1 MPSESN
7 GQDLIEAFFAAL
19 ELRNLDECEAV
30 LTQLQSLSRQQP
42 AYVPWCIYFGGILA
56 NEQDRDWAEAE
67 RVFSRLLQGDLDQPL
82 HGRVLL
88 ALGRT
93 YDYQG
98 RWAEAICAYERC
110 LPIFAE
116 LGQPVDQA
124 KAWKQIAIAYNN
136 GFTRGDF
143 GPQALQQAIAH
154 CRLALGALEPVT
166 APPRDVALLEGSVWN
181 TLGLIHRNLGQW
193 NEAISCYQ
201 QDLAICSSLDE
212 RFGMGLSYG
221 NLAEIY
227 QKCDRA
233 IWPQALKA
241 YQKALTLI
249 REFDDHYEEAE
260 ALANLAFLHQEMQE
274 YELALD
280 YYSQAVA
287 LIETLRTGVSAE
299 EARAGFFAT
308 VVDTYANMVLLCL
321 ETGDHERAFDT
332 MERARSRA
340 FLDVLAVGSPDLP
353 HEMGATT
360 MTLAQVQA
368 ALPDDALL
376 LEYFTTGLVEA
387 RGSRSAAA
395 RGAQRHRFPPARTLI
410 FAVTHDGVQVHD
422 AGLSPND
429 LLPRRFDSV
438 VERHFLEPRIRRAL
452 YDRLI
457 APAAGLIQGKSRLYL
472 VPHGPLHY
480 VPFQAL
486 VAPDGDTLLREGA
499 PALVYTPSATILFH
513 YEGEKSGQ
521 APAPCLALGYNDQAA
536 ALLRFAE
543 EEARGVARLAGGMA
557 LVGSSPKKAR
567 LYSQAANY
575 RLLHFSC
582 HGEFDPQA
590 PLSSALHLA
599 PGEALTALD
608 VLSHLCLRCDLVTL
622 SACESGLSRVRRGDE
637 LVGLIRAF
645 MHAGASAL
653 VSTLWRVDERSTLI
667 LMERFYQEVRTG
679 TDFAE
684 ALKRAQLYLKN
695 LTSKEALAV
704 LARFLADEILNPVSH
719 PGESRPELSTPVAV
733 SQQASAYLKGLATAG
748 GNDSVETSLGEE
760 GDDRIFAAP
769 YYWAPF
775 ILVGGRE
782 SGALG
787 G

>member
-7 GQDLIEAFFAAL
+7 GQNLIEAFFAAL
-19 ELRNLDECEAV
+19 ELRNLDGCEAA
-30 LTQLQSLSRQQP
+30 LTQLQSLSHRQP
-42 AYVPWCIYFGGILA
+42 TYVPWCAYLDGILI
-56 NEQDRDWAEAE
+56 NERHRDWARAE
-67 RVFSRLLQGDLDQPL
+67 RIFSHLLQGNLDQPL
-82 HGRVLL
+82 RGRVSL

-116 LGQPVDQA
+116 LVQPVDQA
-124 KAWKQIAIAYNN
+124 KVWKQIAISYNN

-143 GPQALQQAIAH
+143 GPQALQQAIAY
-154 CRLALGALEPVT
+154 CRLALGALEPVS
-166 APPRDVALLEGSVWN
+166 APPRNVALLKGSVWN
-181 TLGLIHRNLGQW
+181 TMGLIHRNLGQW

-221 NLAEIY
+221 NLGEVY
-227 QKCDRA
+227 QERGN
-233 IWPQALKA
+233 WPQALEA
-241 YQKALTLI
+241 YQQALIII
-249 REFDDHYEEAE
+249 REFDDRYEEAE
-260 ALANLAFLHQEMQE
+260 ALANLAFLHQEMRE
-274 YELALD
+274 YERALD
-280 YYSQAVA
+280 YYGQAID
-287 LIETLRTGVSAE
+287 LIESLRAGVSAE

-340 FLDVLAVGSPDLP
+340 FLDVLAAGSPDLP
-353 HEMGATT
+353 REMGATT
-360 MTLAQVQA
+360 MTLVEVQA

-387 RGSRSAAA
+387 RDSRPAAPQ
-395 RGAQRHRFPPARTLI
+395 GAQRHRFPPARTLI
-410 FAVTHDGVQVHD
+410 FAVTRDEVQVHD

-429 LLPRRFDSV
+429 LLPQRFDSV

-452 YDRLI
+452 YDLLI
-457 APAAGLIQGKSRLYL
+457 APATMLIQGKRRLYL

-480 VPFQAL
+480 IPFQAL

-513 YEGEKSGQ
+513 YVREKSGQ
-521 APAPCLALGYNDQAA
+521 APASCLALGYNDQGAA
-536 ALLRFAE
+536 RLHFAE

-557 LVGSSPKKAR
+557 LVGSSPKKST
-567 LYSQAANY
+567 LYSQAADY

-599 PGEALTALD
+599 PDEALTALD
-608 VLSHLCLRCDLVTL
+608 VLDHLRLSCDLVTL
-622 SACESGLSRVRRGDE
+622 SACESGLTRVRRGDE
-637 LVGLIRAF
+637 LIGLIRAF
-645 MHAGASAL
+645 MHAGAPAL

-679 TDFAE
+679 IDFAE

-704 LARFLADEILNPVSH
+704 LARFLADEILDPVLH
-719 PGESRPELSTPVAV
+719 PGNSQSELSAPVAV
-733 SQQASAYLKGLATAG
+733 SQQASAYLKGLATSG
-748 GNDSVETSLGEE
+748 GNDRVETSLGED
-760 GDDRIFAAP
+760 GNDRIFAAP

-775 ILVGGRE
+775 VLVGGRE

>member
-1 MPSESN
+1 MLNESS
-7 GQDLIEAFFAAL
+7 GEDLIEAFFAAL
-19 ELRNLDECEAV
+19 ELRDLDQCEAV
-30 LTQLQSLSRQQP
+30 LAQLQLLARQQP
-42 AYVPWCIYFGGILA
+42 AYVPWCVYFGGILA
-56 NEQDRDWAEAE
+56 NERDRDWAEAE
-67 RVFSRLLQGDLDQPL
+67 RVFSRLLQSDLDRPL
-82 HGRVLL
+82 RGRVLL

-98 RWAEAICAYERC
+98 RWAEAICAYERS

-116 LGQPVDQA
+116 LGQPVDEA
-124 KAWKQIAIAYNN
+124 KVWKQIAISYNN
-136 GFTRGDF
+136 GFTQGDL
-143 GPQALQQAIAH
+143 GLQALRQAIAH
-154 CRLALGALEPVT
+154 CRLALDALEPT
-166 APPRDVALLEGSVWN
+166 THPPQDVALLEGSVWN

-212 RFGMGLSYG
+212 RFGMGLTYG
-221 NLAEIY
+221 NLGEVY
-227 QKCDRA
+227 QKRGN
-233 IWPQALKA
+233 WPQALGA
-241 YQKALTLI
+241 YRQALTII
-249 REFDDHYEEAE
+249 REFDDRYEEAE
-260 ALANLAFLHQEMQE
+260 ALANLAFLHQEMRE
-274 YELALD
+274 YERALD
-280 YYSQAVA
+280 YYGQAID
-287 LIETLRTGVSAE
+287 LIEGLRAGVSAE

-308 VVDTYANMVLLCL
+308 VVDTYANMMLLCL

-340 FLDVLAVGSPDLP
+340 FLDVLAAGSPDLP

-387 RGSRSAAA
+387 RDSRSAAA
-395 RGAQRHRFPPARTLI
+395 RGAQRHRFPLARTLI
-410 FAVTHDGVQVHD
+410 FAVAHDGVQVHD
-422 AGLSPND
+422 AGISPND
-429 LLPRRFDSV
+429 LLPQRFDSV

-457 APAAGLIQGKSRLYL
+457 APAAGLIQGKRRLYL

-480 VPFQAL
+480 IPFQAL

-513 YEGEKSGQ
+513 YEREKSGQ

-536 ALLRFAE
+536 AQLRFAE

-557 LVGSSPKKAR
+557 LVGSSPKRAT

-608 VLSHLCLRCDLVTL
+608 VLDHLRLRCDLVTL

-645 MHAGASAL
+645 MHAGAPAL

-667 LMERFYQEVRTG
+667 LMERFYREVRTG

-695 LTSKEALAV
+695 LTSREALAV

-719 PGESRPELSTPVAV
+719 PGKSRPESPTPVAV
-733 SQQASAYLKGLATAG
+733 SQQASAYLKGLATSG
-748 GNDSVETSLGEE
+748 GNDRVETSLGEE

-775 ILVGGRE
+775 VLVGGRE
-782 SGALG
+782 PGALG
-787 G
+787 E